1 MTDLQLDFKVVKRK
15 RKTNKI
21 IKEDITSPCVSYY
34 FSNGHGLVPI
44 KDVIK

>member
-1 MTDLQLDFKVVKRK
+1 MTDLELDFKVVKRK

-21 IKEDITSPCVSYY
+21 KEDISSPCVSYY
-34 FSNGHGLVPI
+34 FSNGHGLVPL